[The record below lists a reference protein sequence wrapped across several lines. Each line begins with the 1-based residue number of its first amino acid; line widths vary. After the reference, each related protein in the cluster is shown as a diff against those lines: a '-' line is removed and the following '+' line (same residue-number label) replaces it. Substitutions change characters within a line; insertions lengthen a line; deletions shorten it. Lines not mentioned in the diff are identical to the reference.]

1 MTNISVGD
9 IVEAT
14 ITSIKD
20 FGAFA
25 DFGEGSGLIYYT
37 QIVPKVEHGNISSV
51 LSIGEQVKC
60 KVEQI
65 KPDGKIS
72 LTMKLSASIE
82 KKPTRSQI
90 IENVKEDI
98 KDMSSNDTSIRA
110 IWKALTE
117 IQHYMLKYMQGII
130 PFKKGSVRFDRA
142 GNKLTAEIDTSV
154 HFDTFKKEVRRI
166 FDANVIKHESLKDYW
181 YFDTDVELHTQY

>member
-1 MTNISVGD
+1 MGDILKKGD

-25 DFGEGSGLIYYT
+25 DYGNGSGLIYYT
-37 QIVPKVEHGNISSV
+37 QIVPKAEHGRISNI
-51 LSIGEQVKC
+51 LSINQQVKC
-60 KVEQI
+60 RVIDI
-65 KPDGKIS
+65 KPDGKVS

-82 KKPTRSQI
+82 KKPSRSQI

-98 KDMSSNDTSIRA
+98 KDMSSKDTTIRA

-117 IQHYMLKYMQGII
+117 IQHYMLKYLQGNI
-130 PFKKGSVRFDRA
+130 PFKKGSVKFDRT
-142 GNKLTAEIDTSV
+142 GSKLTA
-154 HFDTFKKEVRRI
+154 
-166 FDANVIKHESLKDYW
+166 
-181 YFDTDVELHTQY
+181 

>member
-154 HFDTFKKEVRRI
+154 HFDTLKK
-166 FDANVIKHESLKDYW
+166 K
-181 YFDTDVELHTQY
+181 